1 MTKTERLRP
10 SDGEQEGRSLGQER
24 LLLGIID
31 LPDQLDVLAVEARLK
46 PVFEVK
52 ALGARYLGSDTQGFF
67 RPRARSGWRL
77 PDPSPP

>member
-1 MTKTERLRP
+1 MGNKRAAASARNGCFLA
-10 SDGEQEGRSLGQER
+10 
-24 LLLGIID
+24 IID
-31 LPDQLDVLAVEARLK
+31 LRDQLDVLAVEVRLNT
-46 PVFEVK
+46 VFEVK